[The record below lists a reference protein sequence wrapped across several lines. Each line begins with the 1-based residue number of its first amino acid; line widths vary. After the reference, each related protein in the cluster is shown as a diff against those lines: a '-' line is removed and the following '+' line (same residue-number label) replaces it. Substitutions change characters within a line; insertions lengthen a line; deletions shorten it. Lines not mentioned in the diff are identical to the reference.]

1 MPTRLRPAPGYCPIE
16 DAIQMNKLDTDP
28 AISCQISHASSL
40 HQAGLDW
47 IDNNDMKSVVLRYYP
62 VLTPPAPSRTWPTC
76 SLPGIG
82 SRAGLEQRAPRSL
95 LPRLGPRL
103 EVQ

>member
-47 IDNNDMKSVVLRYYP
+47 IDNNDMKSVVLRHYP
-62 VLTPPAPSRTWPTC
+62 MLTPAIQDVANVFAPWN
-76 SLPGIG
+76 
-82 SRAGLEQRAPRSL
+82 RSAAR
-95 LPRLGPRL
+95 P
-103 EVQ
+103 